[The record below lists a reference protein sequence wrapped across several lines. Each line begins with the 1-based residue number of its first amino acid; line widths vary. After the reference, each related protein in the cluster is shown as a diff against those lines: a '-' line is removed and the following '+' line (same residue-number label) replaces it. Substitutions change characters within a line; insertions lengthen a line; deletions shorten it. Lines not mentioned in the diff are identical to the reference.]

1 MEKGGGD
8 ADPATSPQ
16 PEVYDFS
23 LFITIERWHMRELT
37 LGRVLL
43 YAVIAGLTA
52 GLLVTLF
59 HAVITEPVIDRAI
72 ALEAQAAHF
81 AAQPVTHYEAP
92 VVSRAFQKSGGLLI
106 GYVLYGTTWALI
118 FTLVFF
124 PLQSRLARF
133 GPWRGAL
140 LLAALAWWAII
151 LVPFIKYPANPPGV
165 GDPETID
172 YRQNIYLALLLLSAS
187 GATLVVWLG
196 GRLARQVR
204 QPSWLIRGAG
214 LLVVGA
220 ALVLLMPPN
229 PDPITAPADLVFNF
243 RVRSL
248 LGLTLFWA
256 MFGTVFGWLARRN
269 ARRATSPSAVA
280 AS

>member
-1 MEKGGGD
+1 
-8 ADPATSPQ
+8 
-16 PEVYDFS
+16 
-23 LFITIERWHMRELT
+23 MRELT

-72 ALEAQAAHF
+72 ALEEQR
-81 AAQPVTHYEAP
+81 AAQNPTAEADHHEAP
-92 VVSRAFQKSGGLLI
+92 IVSREFQKSGGLLI
-106 GYVLYGTTWALI
+106 GYLFYGTTWALI

-140 LLAALAWWAII
+140 LLAELVWWAII
-151 LVPFIKYPANPPGV
+151 LVPFIKYPANPPAV
-165 GDPETID
+165 GDPETIG
-172 YRQNIYLALLLLSAS
+172 YRQSIYLTLLVLSAGS
-187 GATLVVWLG
+187 TALVVWFG
-196 GRLARQVR
+196 GRLAQQIR
-204 QPSWLIRGAG
+204 QPRWLVVGAG

-220 ALVLLMPPN
+220 TLVLLMPPN
-229 PDPITAPADLVFNF
+229 PDMITAPADLVFDF

-256 MFGTVFGWLARRN
+256 MFGAVFGWLARRN

>member
-1 MEKGGGD
+1 M
-8 ADPATSPQ
+8 
-16 PEVYDFS
+16 
-23 LFITIERWHMRELT
+23 LELT

-59 HAVITEPVIDRAI
+59 HAIITEPVIDQAI
-72 ALEAQAAHF
+72 ALEEQR
-81 AAQPVTHYEAP
+81 AAQNPTAEANHHEAP
-92 VVSRAFQKSGGLLI
+92 IVSREFQKSSGLVI
-106 GYVLYGTTWALI
+106 GYLFYGTTWALI

-124 PLQSRLARF
+124 PLQSWLARF

-151 LVPFIKYPANPPGV
+151 FVPFIKYPANPPGV
-165 GDPETID
+165 GDPETIN

-187 GATLVVWLG
+187 GAALVVWLG

-204 QPSWLIRGAG
+204 QPSWLIMGAG

-229 PDPITAPADLVFNF
+229 SDPITAPADLVFNF
-243 RVRSL
+243 RIRSL

-256 MFGTVFGWLARRN
+256 IFGAVFGWLARRN